1 MAQMD
6 IETIESGA
14 LKLIKQDVQ
23 DYEHAVCYVTDRVS
37 FRMRE
42 LIKELRRNYWGIFE
56 QPVDEN
62 TGRERIWIPLTESIV
77 DAVVKN
83 IDLDTKDMNIRA
95 KKPGTI
101 GYAAVLRTAFRKY
114 LADSGFGQKLDEL
127 ERGVSIDGTWV
138 WKTYEVKRKG
148 KMYLCFE
155 PVEILNIYVDPT
167 ARSLTEADSYTER
180 SLYSLDQLAL
190 HTDWVGIE
198 EAIETAKTNV
208 SPIERDGIQSANNNV
223 KLIEVYERNGLMPL
237 SLITGN
243 DEDTE
248 MIEGRIIASNAMNGG
263 IVHVIEQ
270 NKKTDEYG
278 LPIRPCEECWYQK
291 LPNRWYGRGP
301 AEKVI
306 NLQVWLN
313 TIVNIRITRSYVA
326 QLGLFKIKKG
336 SNISAGMLQ
345 RLAVNGAIT
354 VNNMEDIAQLPVQEA
369 SQASYQDESMAVDW
383 ANRTTSVFEAV
394 TGESLPSSTPA
405 TNAAIAQR
413 AGQSQFVLIKEQI
426 GMFLQRWA
434 RRHVL
439 PFLAQQLT
447 EGEILRLTG
456 EPEEL
461 REMDEYVVNKLLVT
475 EIEKMT
481 KAGKFVDAEQVMKKK
496 EQLMEQRKAMGGE
509 RYIEIGKKDYN
520 PTDYDVEV
528 YVTNEEVDT
537 AVLSQNLMTTL
548 QIVAQNPNTGV
559 DPNLIVRTL
568 FDVMGLDATLY
579 KSKQPPMQMLPQQ
592 QGAEMMPQQ
601 SQNPTN
607 ALTQAVTQG
616 MV

>member
-1 MAQMD
+1 MD
-6 IETIESGA
+6 SEVIKNEA
-14 LKLIKQDVQ
+14 LALIRQDVQ

-95 KKPGTI
+95 KKPGSI

-114 LADSGFGQKLDEL
+114 LSDSGFGQKLDEL
-127 ERGVSIDGTWV
+127 ERGVAIDGTWV
-138 WKTYEVKRKG
+138 WKTYEVKRGG
-148 KMYLCFE
+148 KKYLCFE
-155 PVEILNIYVDPT
+155 PTELLNIYVDPT
-167 ARSLTEADSYTER
+167 ARSLTEAGSYTER
-180 SLYSLDQLAL
+180 SLYYPDQLRE
-190 HTDWVGIE
+190 HTDWMDVDV
-198 EAIETAKTNV
+198 AIESAKTNV
-208 SPIERDGIQSANNNV
+208 SPVERDGIQSANNNI

-237 SLITGN
+237 YLITGN
-243 DEDTE
+243 KKDTD
-248 MIEGRIIASNAMNGG
+248 MVEGRIIASNAMNGG
-263 IVHVIEQ
+263 VVHVIER
-270 NKKTDEYG
+270 NTKVDEYG
-278 LPIRPCEECWYQK
+278 FPIRPCEECWYQK

-326 QLGLFKIKKG
+326 QLGLFKIRKG
-336 SNISAGMLQ
+336 ANISAGMLQ

-354 VNNMEDIAQLPVQEA
+354 VNAMDDIQQLPVQEA

-439 PFLAQQLT
+439 PFIAEQLS

-481 KAGKFVDAEQVMKKK
+481 KAGKFVDADQVMKKK
-496 EQLMEQRKAMGGE
+496 EQLMEQRKAMGNE
-509 RYIEIGKKDYN
+509 RYIEIGSKSYT

-528 YVTNEEVDT
+528 YVTNEEVDI

-568 FDVMGLDATLY
+568 FDVMGLDATMY
-579 KSKQPPMQMLPQQ
+579 KAKQLPPQMMPQQ
-592 QGAEMMPQQ
+592 QGSEMTPQQ